1 MDVNVA
7 ALVHDSIDGGWIGTF
22 ATAKREEPSLATFGA
37 ALNAKIPHVNYV
49 YVGIIFLLFKLPH
62 LQFERY

>member
-7 ALVHDSIDGGWIGTF
+7 ALVHDSINGGWIGTF
-22 ATAKREEPSLATFGA
+22 ATAEREEPSLATFAA

-49 YVGIIFLLFKLPH
+49 
-62 LQFERY
+62 

>member
-7 ALVHDSIDGGWIGTF
+7 ALVHDSIDGGWICTF
-22 ATAKREEPSLATFGA
+22 ATAEREEPSLSTFAA

-49 YVGIIFLLFKLPH
+49 
-62 LQFERY
+62 

>member
-7 ALVHDSIDGGWIGTF
+7 ALVHDSIDGGWIGAF
-22 ATAKREEPSLATFGA
+22 ATVEREEPSLATFAA

-49 YVGIIFLLFKLPH
+49 
-62 LQFERY
+62 

>member
-22 ATAKREEPSLATFGA
+22 ATAEREEPSLATFA

-49 YVGIIFLLFKLPH
+49 
-62 LQFERY
+62 